1 MPIVEVPEDAVD
13 ELPDEAEE
21 RDDLLTQDEVDDIVQ
36 TRLNRER
43 SNLRDDL
50 QSDEEFLREAMQQTF
65 GVELREDGRP
75 KGAPTDDEVQE
86 MRQRISELE
95 SAAEERDQLRE
106 RIDSVRE
113 TELENELLSSAD
125 GVKDDMQDVFMSYA
139 KTRMTYDD
147 EYGWVATNDEGEI
160 EFEGGEPVKP
170 SDFVERTQEQRP
182 SMFQDASMS
191 NGPDGDPSDE
201 PGDPDTVTK
210 SEFDEMPP
218 DQQKQVA
225 LDEGTQIVPDSE

>member
-147 EYGWVATNDEGEI
+147 E
-160 EFEGGEPVKP
+160 PVKP